1 MSQTEKDKEVE
12 DMEKFMTILM
22 DVKVSLAE
30 QNQKLDNV
38 LDVKEKVETAYETA
52 NSAENRSKQN
62 AKDIDDLEEKMEKK
76 SDTSDFIRL
85 EEKVDQKADN
95 AGVERIIKEK
105 DNWQRNLPAW
115 IAVLIALLSW
125 IIPNITQ

>member
-1 MSQTEKDKEVE
+1 MPQIDKEKEVE

-38 LDVKEKVETAYETA
+38 LDVKKKVEETSKIA
-52 NSAENRSKQN
+52 AEADRVSQQN
-62 AKDIDDLEEKMEKK
+62 VKDIKKFEEEMR
-76 SDTSDFIRL
+76 D
-85 EEKVDQKADN
+85 KADKDE
-95 AGVERIIKEK
+95 VERIIKEK

-115 IAVLIALLSW
+115 VAALIALLAW
-125 IIPNITQ
+125 VVPILTQ